1 MEIINDK
8 GLLVRTR
15 HPEKV
20 TTAIKQSKYL
30 KDLGNG
36 IHNVLVN
43 WTLDN
48 SRRLANLG
56 MYQTPAPIERDYD
69 WPGIHKPYD
78 HQIKTASF
86 LVANNRA
93 FCFNEQG
100 TGKTKSVIW
109 AADYLM
115 KLGDVKRVLVI
126 CPMSIM
132 NSAWMDD
139 IFKTAMHR
147 TAAVAHGSR
156 QKRIDVIKKGY
167 DFTIINYDGVDIV
180 KEELKGKF
188 DLIVCDEAN
197 YVKTVTTRRWKAID
211 HILDGSTKIWMLTG
225 TPAAQSPLDAFG
237 LAKMAVPQRI
247 PKYYGSWR
255 DKVMVRQSQFKWK
268 PSLNATE
275 LVNAALQPAIR
286 FTKEQCLDLPPV
298 TYQTREVPLSAQQ
311 TKYYNTLKKQMLI
324 EAAGEQI
331 SAVHAAAGLTKLLQ
345 LSAGAVYS
353 DSREVVQFDGK
364 NRLDEVVEVVSE
376 AAHKVIVF
384 VPFRHAIDILADRLR
399 KEGFTTEIVNGGVS
413 MTARTRI
420 FKDFQTTEDPRVL
433 VIQPQ
438 SASHGVT
445 LTAADTIV
453 WFGPTHSVE
462 TWLQANERINR
473 PSQKNKMT
481 VIKIY
486 GSPVEK
492 RVYDMLES
500 KEQDQ
505 KALTAL
511 YEQELHSK

>member
-311 TKYYNTLKKQMLI
+311 TKY
-324 EAAGEQI
+324 
-331 SAVHAAAGLTKLLQ
+331 
-345 LSAGAVYS
+345 
-353 DSREVVQFDGK
+353 
-364 NRLDEVVEVVSE
+364 
-376 AAHKVIVF
+376 
-384 VPFRHAIDILADRLR
+384 
-399 KEGFTTEIVNGGVS
+399 
-413 MTARTRI
+413 
-420 FKDFQTTEDPRVL
+420 
-433 VIQPQ
+433 
-438 SASHGVT
+438 
-445 LTAADTIV
+445 
-453 WFGPTHSVE
+453 
-462 TWLQANERINR
+462 
-473 PSQKNKMT
+473 
-481 VIKIY
+481 
-486 GSPVEK
+486 
-492 RVYDMLES
+492 
-500 KEQDQ
+500 
-505 KALTAL
+505 
-511 YEQELHSK
+511 